1 MNDMINKMIGG
12 NSRYHES
19 LNQTIKSTLSFE
31 PIQAFVNANSDRIS
45 EEMIQNSFS
54 KLNEFKIEFEAI
66 QRGELGQNPG
76 FEPKLFINEGY
87 IDVTYVPT
95 QTYYNQQ
102 EMRKKAA
109 LLDNRMMSRDV
120 RNASLMDF
128 DTENSPSRQ
137 KLLEEVMAFIDVYF
151 TNPKQAQG
159 LFIVG
164 SFGVGKTFLLGAL
177 ANYLV
182 SRNVAVT
189 MLHYPSFASDIK
201 ASIRD
206 NTTQQVLQKVK
217 SVDVLMIDDI
227 GAESNSVWLRDEV
240 LSVILEYR
248 MKEALATFFTSNG
261 SIANLES
268 HLTQSRES
276 VEPLKAK
283 RLMERVNFLAKEIHL
298 TGDNRRRMQRN

>member
-1 MNDMINKMIGG
+1 MNEIIEKMIKA
-12 NSRYHES
+12 NPRYQES
-19 LNQTIKSTLSFE
+19 LNQTIRKTLNYE
-31 PIQAFVNANSDRIS
+31 PIQAFVMANKDQIS
-45 EEMIQNSFS
+45 EEMISKSLS
-54 KLNEFKIEFEAI
+54 KLNEFKLESEALN
-66 QRGELGQNPG
+66 RGEQGQNPG
-76 FEPKLFINEGY
+76 FRPQLFINEGY

-95 QTYYNQQ
+95 QDYYEQQ
-102 EMRKKAA
+102 NNRRKAS

-120 RNASLMDF
+120 RNASLADF

-137 KLLEEVMAFIDVYF
+137 ILLEAVMNFIDVYF

-164 SFGVGKTFLLGAL
+164 PFGVGKTFLLGAL

-189 MLHYPSFASDIK
+189 MIHYPTFASDIK
-201 ASIRD
+201 ASISN
-206 NTTQQVLQKVK
+206 NTTHEILQRVK

-248 MKEALATFFTSNG
+248 MKESLATFFTSNG
-261 SIANLES
+261 SISNLES

-276 VEPLKAK
+276 IEPLKAK
-283 RLMERVNFLAKEIHL
+283 RLMERINFLAKEYTL
-298 TGDNRRRMQRN
+298 SGENRRQFSRN